1 MKSKKHEYIRT
12 RVPAEESLAQLA
24 EEAIELAHAAL
35 KMRRALGR
43 TNPTPLSSVEAL
55 ARLKEEVA
63 DVLLLLEV
71 LGIDGNPEEY
81 ERIKDYKLQRWV
93 DRLQSAEKGLRV

>member
-12 RVPAEESLAQLA
+12 RVPAEEGLAQLA
-24 EEAIELAHAAL
+24 EEATELAHAAL
-35 KMRRALGR
+35 KMRRALGT
-43 TNPTPLSSVEAL
+43 TNPTPVSSLEAL

-63 DVLLLLEV
+63 DVWLLLEV

-93 DRLQSAEKGLRV
+93 DRLQNAERG